1 VQQSRIQGTVL
12 LLDNDIG
19 VLEGFRALFEH
30 TGLEVYTTSSL
41 VDFHSLVALHDPD
54 LILVDINMAGLQGD
68 EVVSIGRD
76 RLNSAT
82 VVLFSGVSRLQLK
95 ELSYASGADGFLS
108 KMDEPDDILR
118 QVISWVEQRRRLRGH
133 G

>member
-1 VQQSRIQGTVL
+1 MKGTVL
-12 LLDNDIG
+12 LLDNDTG
-19 VLEGFRALFEH
+19 VLEAFRALFEH

-41 VDFHSLVALHDPD
+41 LDFHSLVTRHDPD
-54 LILVDINMAGLQGD
+54 LILVDINMAGLKGD
-68 EVVSIGRD
+68 EVVSIERD
-76 RLNSAT
+76 RLHSST
-82 VVLFSGVSRLQLK
+82 VVLFSGISRLQLK

-118 QVISWVEQRRRLRGH
+118 QVLSWVEQRRRLRGH

>member
-1 VQQSRIQGTVL
+1 MKGTVL
-12 LLDNDIG
+12 LLDNDPG

-41 VDFHSLVALHDPD
+41 LDFHSLVTRHNPD

-68 EVVSIGRD
+68 EVVSSARD

-82 VVLFSGVSRLQLK
+82 VVLFSGISRLKLK

-118 QVISWVEQRRRLRGH
+118 QVLSWVEERRRLRGH